1 MTNAITINATAQ
13 TRINGIGSAL
23 RCVAVVGREVRAR
36 HARRADLLCASS
48 LPKLD
53 LTGKR
58 LDAAHASSSDHVGGQ
73 QRPPVPT
80 QQPAFASLP
89 ASDASRSWRRMPAT
103 MPAADQYLPPAAW
116 ASLVIQRAISA

>member
-23 RCVAVVGREVRAR
+23 RCVAVVGCEVRVR
-36 HARRADLLCASS
+36 HEQRADLLCASA
-48 LPKLD
+48 LPKLP
-53 LTGKR
+53 LPGKR
-58 LDAAHASSSDHVGGQ
+58 LDAPHQHATG
-73 QRPPVPT
+73 PT

-89 ASDASRSWRRMPAT
+89 MSGSSRSWRRQAS
-103 MPAADQYLPPAAW
+103 AALAMRTAMADAYLPPAAW